1 MKFICVCAPQCPSLS
16 PLMIFALKSLFCKSD
31 NITSNVVFH
40 HFRLVLGASGIRHT
54 QAHKRCTCL
63 VNSTRATC
71 TFLLEGA
78 AFLHTLFRIVCK
90 TPFNAVR
97 CLKPHE
103 SGARGAGHSE
113 LQVTGMA
120 VPGQQHCFYPS
131 ARSVAAQCIGRI
143 SEERA
148 QRILQPTH
156 TFLSFHCAQ
165 GSPIKAAVE
174 IDHTF
179 GFARMTTC
187 YKDSDACV
195 ARTVAPSTLKI
206 RGKQSET
213 QSVGRKQR

>member
-113 LQVTGMA
+113 RGSLG
-120 VPGQQHCFYPS
+120 
-131 ARSVAAQCIGRI
+131 AAGHRHG
-143 SEERA
+143 SSGPA
-148 QRILQPTH
+148 AL
-156 TFLSFHCAQ
+156 FLSIGAIGGCPVHWPNLGGAGPENIATYTYFLVISLCPRIPHKSC
-165 GSPIKAAVE
+165 GGDRPYIWVCTN
-174 IDHTF
+174 DN
-179 GFARMTTC
+179 
-187 YKDSDACV
+187 
-195 ARTVAPSTLKI
+195 LL
-206 RGKQSET
+206 
-213 QSVGRKQR
+213 QRQ